1 MLQETV
7 LPTVPQ
13 PLPNTMNLGTYR
25 HQDVETTGDRF
36 DMKVLRCIHKRLD
49 PTGEEIATVGISR
62 NGKERQIASQRSYK
76 NGHTKV
82 VNNNGTKLMKT
93 RAVQ

>member
-1 MLQETV
+1 MKDWNSGSVVLQETV

-36 DMKVLRCIHKRLD
+36 DMKV
-49 PTGEEIATVGISR
+49 
-62 NGKERQIASQRSYK
+62 
-76 NGHTKV
+76 
-82 VNNNGTKLMKT
+82 
-93 RAVQ
+93 